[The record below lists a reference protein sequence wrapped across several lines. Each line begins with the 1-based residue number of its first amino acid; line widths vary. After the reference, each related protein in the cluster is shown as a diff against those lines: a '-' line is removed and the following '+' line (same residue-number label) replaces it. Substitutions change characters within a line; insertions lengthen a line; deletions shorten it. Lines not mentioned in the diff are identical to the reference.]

1 MKINEQGYTI
11 DTLDDI
17 LSSFETYLRSK
28 YGDDFYIKAES
39 VISNIFTST
48 AFQELDLQE
57 QIAYLIKQF
66 DPKTAEG
73 EFLDALCER
82 LLVYRIKGQ
91 ATIVERTIVGV
102 AGLNVDA
109 GSITIRNK
117 TTLDEFVNKQA
128 TIGENGQV
136 VADFECVLTGAIEL
150 PDNAEIEIVSM
161 PLGVN
166 GIILGENP
174 KIDLGRD
181 RETDSELRTRY
192 EKEKSK
198 NAKASRNANFANL
211 SKFVDDENYLTIVD
225 KKTDRE
231 MEAGTIKIIANHNT
245 TDNQFANAIFETIA
259 DGIDTIGT
267 TTVTVKD
274 NANQDV
280 VINWINSDFTEIAI
294 RYNLKVKSGYF
305 YTSVANS
312 TKENIINYINNRV
325 YGLGQTVY
333 SNEFTIPIY
342 QTEGVENV
350 TGIEISVNNTNLW
363 TNEVKIEETSIA
375 MFSTDWITA
384 NEI

>member
-1 MKINEQGYTI
+1 MRIDSQGYTV

-17 LSSFETYLRSK
+17 LSSFETYLRGK

-66 DPKTAEG
+66 DPQTAEG

-102 AGLNVDA
+102 AGLNVQA
-109 GSITIRNK
+109 GAITIRNK
-117 TTLDEFVNKQA
+117 ATLEEFVNKEV
-128 TIGENGQV
+128 TIGENGQAV
-136 VADFECVLTGAIEL
+136 TDFECVLTGAIEL

-166 GIILGENP
+166 NVILGENP

-181 RETDSELRTRY
+181 REKDEELRTRY
-192 EKEKSK
+192 KNEKSK

-211 SKFVDDENYLTIVD
+211 SKFVDDENYLTILD

-259 DGIDTIGT
+259 DGIDTLGT

-274 NANQDV
+274 SVGQDV

-294 RYNLKVKSGYF
+294 RYNLKAKEGYF
-305 YTSVANS
+305 YTTVANK
-312 TKENIINYINNRV
+312 TKENIIDYINNRI

-342 QTEGVENV
+342 RTEGVENV
-350 TGIEISVNNTNLW
+350 TDIEISVNGSEDWKKEISING
-363 TNEVKIEETSIA
+363 TSLA
-375 MFSTDWITA
+375 MFSTDWMIA
-384 NEI
+384 NEV